1 MTFSHIQGNTQTGIG
16 VMFRSLRYRNYR
28 LFFFGQMLSLIGSWT
43 QQIAL
48 PWLVYRLTGSVFLLG
63 IVGFAGQIPVF
74 ILTPFAGVLTD
85 RWNRYNILIVTQ
97 ILLMVQAFLLAALF
111 FSGHIQV
118 WHIILLTV
126 LMGLINAFDMPTRQA
141 FVVTMV
147 DNREDLGNAIA
158 LNSMMFNSAR
168 LIGPSVAGLVIAV
181 TNEGICFLVNGVSFV
196 FVIASLLMMNIH
208 TDQPKTHKSH
218 VLHEMR
224 EGLVYVYGFKPLR
237 YIILLLALVSLV
249 GMPYSVLMSVFAGN
263 ILGGGPYTFGFLMTA
278 AGIGALSGAMY
289 LASRKSVWGLERILP
304 MATAVFGFGLIAFS
318 LSRQLWLSLP
328 LMVITGLGMIMQI
341 AACNTLI
348 QTMVDDDKRGRVMSL
363 YVMAFIGTAPFGSL
377 LAGAIA
383 THIGAPKTL
392 IIGGVFCVAGAALF
406 AQKLPE
412 LRHTMRP
419 VYVKLGILP
428 EVSAGLRASANLTT
442 PPER

>member
-28 LFFFGQMLSLIGSWT
+28 LFFYGQMLSLIGTWT
-43 QQIAL
+43 QQVAL

-118 WHIILLTV
+118 WHIIILTV

-196 FVIASLLMMNIH
+196 FVIASLLMMKIH
-208 TDQPKTHKSH
+208 TEQPKPHKSH

-249 GMPYSVLMSVFAGN
+249 GMPYSVLMPVFAGN
-263 ILGGGPYTFGFLMTA
+263 ILGGGPHTFGFLMTA
-278 AGIGALSGAMY
+278 AGVGALSGAMY

-304 MATAVFGFGLIAFS
+304 MATGVFGFGLIAFS

-348 QTMVDDDKRGRVMSL
+348 QTIVDDDKRGRVMSL

-406 AQKLPE
+406 ARKLPE
-412 LRHTMRP
+412 LRYTMRP

-428 EVSAGLRASANLTT
+428 EVSAGLQAAANLTT

>member
-28 LFFFGQMLSLIGSWT
+28 LFFFGQMLSLIGTWT
-43 QQIAL
+43 QQVAL

-118 WHIILLTV
+118 WHIIILTV

-196 FVIASLLMMNIH
+196 FVIASLLMMKIH
-208 TDQPKTHKSH
+208 TEQPKPHKSH

-249 GMPYSVLMSVFAGN
+249 GMPYSVLMPVFAGN
-263 ILGGGPYTFGFLMTA
+263 ILGGGPHTFGFLMTA
-278 AGIGALSGAMY
+278 AGVGALSGAMY

-304 MATAVFGFGLIAFS
+304 MATGVFGFGLIAFS

-348 QTMVDDDKRGRVMSL
+348 QTIVDDDKRGRVMSL

-406 AQKLPE
+406 ARKLPE

-428 EVSAGLRASANLTT
+428 EVSAGLQAAANLTT

>member
-28 LFFFGQMLSLIGSWT
+28 LFFYGQMLSLIGTWT
-43 QQIAL
+43 QQVAL

-118 WHIILLTV
+118 WHIIILTV

-196 FVIASLLMMNIH
+196 FVIASLLMMKIH
-208 TDQPKTHKSH
+208 TEQPKPHKSH

-249 GMPYSVLMSVFAGN
+249 GMPYSVLMPVFAGN
-263 ILGGGPYTFGFLMTA
+263 ILGGGPHTFGFLMTA
-278 AGIGALSGAMY
+278 AGVGALSGAMY

-304 MATAVFGFGLIAFS
+304 MATGVFGFGLIAFS

-348 QTMVDDDKRGRVMSL
+348 QTIVDDDKRGRVMSL

-406 AQKLPE
+406 ARKLPE

-428 EVSAGLRASANLTT
+428 EVSAGLQAAANLTT